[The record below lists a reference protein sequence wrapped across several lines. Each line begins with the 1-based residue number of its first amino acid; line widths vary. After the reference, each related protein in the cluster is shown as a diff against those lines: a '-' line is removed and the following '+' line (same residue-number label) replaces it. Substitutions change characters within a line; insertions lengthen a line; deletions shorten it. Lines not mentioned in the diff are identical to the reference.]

1 MQFNTVKIL
10 LVSLRDN
17 FLDSDRVMPP
27 MGVMSL
33 HSLMLD
39 RGIESTIEID
49 FDFDNIEKYISY
61 SHIGI
66 SCMTPQ
72 RDQAYKILDKVKKKL
87 PHIKVI
93 LGGPHAKYYLTDC
106 SKLPFDHIVIGNGE
120 LALLE
125 ILNNGKNISRIL
137 EIPISV
143 EDMNQFPI
151 PYRSPEFIQ
160 QYCFDIQGIPS
171 TTILTAKGCPMK
183 CTFCEDA
190 KSKVFMYKA
199 SNIGQQ
205 IEQAKEAGFRGIMFF
220 DDIFTLSKNRVKELT
235 QEIVKH
241 DIYYRCFG
249 HARSMTPEIA
259 QMLVDS
265 GCIETG
271 FGAESGSQKIL
282 DYVEK
287 RVSLKQQMD
296 YVEICN
302 ERGIKVKAFLMLG
315 LPGEDNNSIQETRK
329 FLQFLMK
336 NSFKNRFGREITNDF
351 DLTLFF
357 PYKGTQIR
365 DKIDGGYGEIDLF
378 LSQNTDLLSGFY
390 KGTNGSSE
398 SAVMTSSLTTQQLE
412 ESRQELLSEF
422 KPMVVL

>member
-1 MQFNTVKIL
+1 MLKNSVKIL
-10 LVSLRDN
+10 LVSLRDS

-39 RGIESTIEID
+39 RGIESTIEND
-49 FDFDNIEKYISY
+49 FDFDNIEKYNSY

-72 RDQAYKILDKVKKKL
+72 RDQAYKILADVKQKL
-87 PHIKVI
+87 SHIKVI
-93 LGGPHAKYYLTDC
+93 LGGPHAKYYLEDC

-125 ILNNGKNISRIL
+125 ILTNGDSSSRIL
-137 EIPISV
+137 QIPISV
-143 EDMNQFPI
+143 EQMNQFPI
-151 PYRSPEFIQ
+151 PYRKPDFLQ

-190 KSKVFMYKA
+190 KSKVFMYKPE
-199 SNIGQQ
+199 NIGRQ

-220 DDIFTLSKNRVKELT
+220 DDIFTLSKTRVQNLS

-282 DYVEK
+282 DFVEK

-302 ERGIKVKAFLMLG
+302 KRGIKVKAFLMLG
-315 LPGEDNNSIQETRK
+315 LPGEDKDSIQDTRK
-329 FLQFLMK
+329 FLSFLM
-336 NSFKNRFGREITNDF
+336 SHRFTSRLGREITNDF
-351 DLTLFF
+351 DLALFF

-365 DKIDGGYGEIDLF
+365 DRIDRGKGDIDLY
-378 LSQNTDLLSGFY
+378 LALNTDQLSGFY
-390 KGTNGSSE
+390 KGTNGSSD
-398 SAVMTSSLTTQQLE
+398 SAVMTSSLTSQQLE
-412 ESRQELLSEF
+412 ASRQELLGEF
-422 KPMVVL
+422 KPMVVF